1 MWLLVRALIS
11 AVVPLPSVAQ
21 PIRSPMV
28 TGRAWNRAV
37 KAASDAR
44 SAGDIVAVNAD
55 PTRDV
60 SALRTLNFVIKGG
73 TI

>member
-1 MWLLVRALIS
+1 
-11 AVVPLPSVAQ
+11 
-21 PIRSPMV
+21 MV
-28 TGRAWNRAV
+28 TGRAGNRAV
-37 KAASDAR
+37 KPASDAQ

-60 SALRTLNFVIKGG
+60 SALRTLDFVMKGG